1 MALHFRGNRASMSQ
15 IDDDGQ
21 QSGFPDLFPKLASG
35 VPGILFIYQR
45 SADGLHHRYPFV
57 SDRVRTLFGLEPGDL
72 NRDGQVVFS
81 VVHPEDVAGV
91 AASIEESASKLT
103 PWQHQARMR
112 LVSGDYHWFESD
124 SVPELQAD
132 GSVLWY
138 GQFNDIQAFKDL
150 EFSLRESE
158 AEFSFQA
165 GFQKLIARLSSDF
178 ITRGFGDIDQSI
190 NQVLEA
196 IGRFFAV
203 DRAYL
208 YSVPEQRAEMTN
220 THEWC
225 REGVE
230 SLMDS
235 QQQVQIDTFAWWH
248 QQIDQMI
255 LANRPVF
262 IEDVAALPEEAG
274 PEKALLTEQ
283 GVCSMFCVPVRTR
296 GMVSGFFG
304 VDSLSHRE
312 WRTDQTDLLII
323 VSGLLS
329 GALER
334 HRLEEELL
342 NQSIRDPLTGLHN
355 RRYLYPRLDEMIA
368 LWSRERQPFAL
379 ALFDIDHFKLVND
392 TLGHLAGD
400 YVLREFTGILLEHT
414 RATDV
419 VARFG
424 GEEFVVAFSATDGEA
439 AEALVSRI
447 IAKVRRYDFVFEEQ
461 CIPLTVSAGVAAVSD
476 DGSTNPVPESLLGV
490 ADHRLY
496 IAKSAGRDCF
506 ANASGPSRL

>member
-1 MALHFRGNRASMSQ
+1 MPRF
-15 IDDDGQ
+15 DDDGA
-21 QSGFPDLFPKLASG
+21 QSSFPDLFPKLASG
-35 VPGILFIYQR
+35 VPGVLFIYQQ
-45 SADGLHHRYPFV
+45 SADGLRYRYPFV
-57 SDRVRTLFGLEPGDL
+57 SDRVRTLFGLEPEDL
-72 NRDGQVVFS
+72 HRDGQVVSS
-81 VVHPEDVAGV
+81 VIHPEDIGGV
-91 AASIEESASKLT
+91 AASITESARKLT

-112 LVSGDYHWFESD
+112 LVNGDYHWFESD

-138 GQFNDIQAFKDL
+138 GQFNDIQPFKDL

-178 ITRGFGDIDQSI
+178 ITCGFGNIDQSI
-190 NQVLEA
+190 NRVLEA
-196 IGRFFAV
+196 IGQFFGV

-208 YSVPEQRAEMTN
+208 YRISDQRTEMTN
-220 THEWC
+220 THEWS
-225 REGVE
+225 RDGVE
-230 SLMDS
+230 PLIDT
-235 QQQVQIDTFAWWH
+235 QQQVPIDTFTWWH
-248 QQIDQMI
+248 QQIDQMVET
-255 LANRPVF
+255 NRLVF
-262 IEDVAALPEEAG
+262 VENVAELPEEAG
-274 PEKALLTEQ
+274 PEKALLTKQ

-304 VDSLSHRE
+304 VDSLSPRE
-312 WRTDQTDLLII
+312 WRTDQADLLII

-329 GALER
+329 GVLER

-368 LWSRERQPFAL
+368 LWNREQQPFAL
-379 ALFDIDHFKLVND
+379 ALFDIDHFKVVND

-414 RATDV
+414 RAMDV

-424 GEEFVVAFSATDGEA
+424 GEEFVVAFSATDSDA
-439 AEALVSRI
+439 AGALVNRI
-447 IAKVRRYDFVFEEQ
+447 IKKVRHYDFVVDGQ
-461 CIPLTVSAGVAAVSD
+461 KIPLTVSAGVAAVGGD
-476 DGSTNPVPESLLGV
+476 DAADPTPEMLIGS
-490 ADHRLY
+490 ADNRLY
-496 IAKSAGRDCF
+496 LAKEAGRDCF